1 MANIYLHQ
9 LDSYWWNK
17 YGNLNRKEKERRR
30 IRHPENGAL
39 IRYADDFLLLTN
51 GSKAEGMRLKNEFKT
66 FLEEEL
72 KLELS
77 KEKTHITHV
86 NEGFDFLGFHVQ
98 RYASAHHR
106 KPGLFY
112 SWTLLRPQK
121 PGFLVYL
128 WLLVANFSKKPGF

>member
-1 MANIYLHQ
+1 LANIYLHQ

-17 YGNLNRKEKERRR
+17 YGNLNRKEKERRC
-30 IRHPENGAL
+30 IRHQGNGAL

-51 GSKAEGMRLKNEFKT
+51 GSKAEAMRLKNEFKT

-72 KLELS
+72 QVELS

-86 NEGFDFLGFHVQ
+86 NEGVDFLGFHVQ
-98 RYASAHHR
+98 RYASAHDR

>member
-1 MANIYLHQ
+1 MLSTCLSPGQSQAIVAYF
-9 LDSYWWNK
+9 WET
-17 YGNLNRKEKERRR
+17 G
-30 IRHPENGAL
+30 I
-39 IRYADDFLLLTN
+39 TN
-51 GSKAEGMRLKNEFKT
+51 GSNAEAMRLKNEFKT